1 VGIQG
6 SIGARSSTQVTVAS
20 DSGAVVMAAGSSVA
34 SRGGDIVLQAA
45 SGVAVG
51 RVDARGSGG
60 VSGLVTID
68 PGAGAITD
76 ANRDS
81 AADIHAR
88 AITVHADGAGSTA
101 GDTIEVATDMV
112 YVDAGSG
119 LVVRE
124 SGTDGRVYYSVLR
137 GAELRQQLVTMG
149 PSSRVTSDPQGM
161 IDNGQY
167 AQLQEAL
174 ASGASRMAGLQS
186 ALSLQAS
193 SLGAVNT
200 GVQSY
205 LSQSVS
211 TGSLPVTVGAGAT
224 SDLMSDQS
232 YGLSGALDP
241 NWVLGSPGAQPLADG
256 SIAGEPVLDYWTES
270 LAL

>member
-1 VGIQG
+1 
-6 SIGARSSTQVTVAS
+6 
-20 DSGAVVMAAGSSVA
+20 
-34 SRGGDIVLQAA
+34 
-45 SGVAVG
+45 
-51 RVDARGSGG
+51 
-60 VSGLVTID
+60 
-68 PGAGAITD
+68 
-76 ANRDS
+76 
-81 AADIHAR
+81 
-88 AITVHADGAGSTA
+88 
-101 GDTIEVATDMV
+101 
-112 YVDAGSG
+112 
-119 LVVRE
+119 
-124 SGTDGRVYYSVLR
+124 
-137 GAELRQQLVTMG
+137 
-149 PSSRVTSDPQGM
+149 M